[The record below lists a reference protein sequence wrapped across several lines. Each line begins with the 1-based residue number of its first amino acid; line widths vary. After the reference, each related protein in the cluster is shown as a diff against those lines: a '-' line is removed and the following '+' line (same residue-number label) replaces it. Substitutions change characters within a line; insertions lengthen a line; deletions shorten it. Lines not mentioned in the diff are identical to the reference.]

1 MSKSL
6 KYLTVEAVKAIH
18 SEVLAAHGG
27 AAGIRDETL
36 LESAV
41 AAPQASMMGQPLISD
56 PLEIA
61 AAYLF
66 YISGNHPFLDGNKR
80 TALAAC
86 LVFLE
91 ENGLLPNRKLPINEW
106 EQFVIDVASSKITRD
121 ETTRRLRKLL
131 HRTRRDR
138 DSRGWTA
145 MQLGSWRKHGDVRV
159 IKSRASMSAQL

>member
-1 MSKSL
+1 MTKSL
-6 KYLTVEAVKAIH
+6 KHLTVEAVKAIH
-18 SEVLAAHGG
+18 REVLAAHGG

-66 YISGNHPFLDGNKR
+66 YICRNRPFLDGNKR

-91 ENGLLPNRKLPINEW
+91 ENGLLPDRKLPIDDW
-106 EQFVIDVASSKITRD
+106 EQIVVDVASSKIDRD
-121 ETTRRLRKLL
+121 ATTRRLRKLL
-131 HRTRRDR
+131 
-138 DSRGWTA
+138 
-145 MQLGSWRKHGDVRV
+145 K
-159 IKSRASMSAQL
+159 KSRRSSYRVSSEI

>member
-6 KYLTVEAVKAIH
+6 KHLTVEAVKAIH
-18 SEVLAAHGG
+18 GEVLAAHRG
-27 AAGIRDETL
+27 AAGIHDETL

-66 YISGNHPFLDGNKR
+66 YISRNHPFLDGNKR

-91 ENGLLPNRKLPINEW
+91 NNGLLPDRKLPINDW
-106 EQFVIDVASSKITRD
+106 EQFVLDVATSKINRD
-121 ETTRRLRKLL
+121 ETTRRLRKLR
-131 HRTRRDR
+131 HSTRRDR
-138 DSRGWTA
+138 KSRG
-145 MQLGSWRKHGDVRV
+145 
-159 IKSRASMSAQL
+159 